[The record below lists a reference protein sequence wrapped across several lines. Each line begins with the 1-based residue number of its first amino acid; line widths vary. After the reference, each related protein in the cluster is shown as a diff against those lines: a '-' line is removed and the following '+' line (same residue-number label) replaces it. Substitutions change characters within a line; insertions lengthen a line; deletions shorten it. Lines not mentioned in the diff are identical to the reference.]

1 MVGTGGDSCLQKNYM
16 GRQLRPV
23 KEGDEKNGAQTRGE
37 LDHVDQKKVGREGW
51 QNFAIL
57 KYRGSESI

>member
-1 MVGTGGDSCLQKNYM
+1 M
-16 GRQLRPV
+16 GERLRPV

-37 LDHVDQKKVGREGW
+37 LDHVDQKKVGRGEGW
-51 QNFAIL
+51 QNFGIL